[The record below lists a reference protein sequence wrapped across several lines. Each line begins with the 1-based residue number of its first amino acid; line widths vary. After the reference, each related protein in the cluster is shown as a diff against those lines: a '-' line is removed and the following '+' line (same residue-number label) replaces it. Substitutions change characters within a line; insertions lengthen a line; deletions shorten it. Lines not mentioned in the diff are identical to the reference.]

1 MLRRSCLA
9 LVMEGVMYAPQGLT
23 SLPILARDMEPADF
37 HFKCLPGLYDRT
49 QASEPFSRCHLK
61 YNRRLIV
68 AAPLTIGDVCLR
80 TPFLVCTGSPHSYLH
95 DIALRKFLGEDFKP
109 QDSYDIK
116 VGDLSS
122 KGQYHNM
129 TTGVLACL
137 NVLGMDILQNAAPTL
152 VPFLTE
158 SFAKLTRVLATDGKV
173 TFPIKLKPEH
183 MKVMYLK
190 KAIKEVGMYA
200 LPPFALTIKNPEGVV
215 LGDEDDLQPGME
227 YTYVL
232 PHSR

>member
-9 LVMEGVMYAPQGLT
+9 LVMEGVMYAPQRLT
-23 SLPILARDMEPADF
+23 SLPILAQDMEPADF

-49 QASEPFSRCHLK
+49 QASEPFSKCRLM

-68 AAPLTIGDVCLR
+68 AAPLTIGNVCLR
-80 TPFLVCTGSPHSYLH
+80 TPFLVCTGAPHTYLH

-116 VGDLSS
+116 VGVLSI
-122 KGQYHNM
+122 KGQYHNT

-137 NVLGMDILQNAAPTL
+137 NVLGMDVLQNAAPSL
-152 VPFLTE
+152 LPFLTE
-158 SFAKLTRVLATDGKV
+158 SFAKLNDDVPTAEVLATDGKV
-173 TFPIKLKPEH
+173 TFPITRKQ

-190 KAIKEVGMYA
+190 KAIKVARTRG
-200 LPPFALTIKNPEGVV
+200 P
-215 LGDEDDLQPGME
+215 LG
-227 YTYVL
+227 
-232 PHSR
+232 H

>member
-9 LVMEGVMYAPQGLT
+9 RVMEGVMYAPQGLA
-23 SLPILARDMEPADF
+23 SLPNLAQDVEPSGF

-80 TPFLVCTGSPHSYLH
+80 TPFLVCTGSPHTYLH
-95 DIALRKFLGEDFKP
+95 DIALRKFLGE
-109 QDSYDIK
+109 
-116 VGDLSS
+116 
-122 KGQYHNM
+122 YHNM

-137 NVLGMDILQNAAPTL
+137 NVLGMDVLQNAAPSL
-152 VPFLTE
+152 VPMAE
-158 SFAKLTRVLATDGKV
+158 VLATDGKV

-183 MKVMYLK
+183 VKVMDLK
-190 KAIKEVGMYA
+190 KAIRSWHVRVA
-200 LPPFALTIKNPEGVV
+200 LSHADDEEPRRRGARRQRRSATRHGVHVRASPSSIVDSRKSIFADSKL
-215 LGDEDDLQPGME
+215 
-227 YTYVL
+227 
-232 PHSR
+232 S